1 MCFTDLKIIDYQIMQ
16 VQLIF
21 IFVSQIRP
29 FSEHFKNS
37 TNLNVVCFSS
47 LGKDAT
53 LVVPMP
59 KMKSS
64 VDNTYAHLF
73 NFMNNNSD
81 REQLH
86 QFWIKVA
93 EQIKRKMHD
102 TKERQK
108 QLWVSTCGTG
118 VSWLHVRLD
127 TYPKSYCY
135 ESYKKLALNPI
146 PPNVRDRPRSRSRSR
161 TTNL

>member
-1 MCFTDLKIIDYQIMQ
+1 M
-16 VQLIF
+16 VH
-21 IFVSQIRP
+21 
-29 FSEHFKNS
+29 FSN
-37 TNLNVVCFSS
+37 

-59 KMKSS
+59 KIESS
-64 VDNTYAHLF
+64 ADNTYAHLY
-73 NFMNNNSD
+73 NFMNSNSD

-93 EQIKRKMHD
+93 EQIKHNILEKSE
-102 TKERQK
+102 KQK
-108 QLWVSTCGTG
+108 QLWVSSCGTG

-135 ESYKKLALNPI
+135 EPYKKLAIYPI
-146 PPNVRDRPRSRSRSR
+146 PKNVRDRPRSRSRSR
-161 TTNL
+161 SKNV

>member
-1 MCFTDLKIIDYQIMQ
+1 M
-16 VQLIF
+16 
-21 IFVSQIRP
+21 
-29 FSEHFKNS
+29 
-37 TNLNVVCFSS
+37 VVFPS

-59 KMKSS
+59 KVRSLAN
-64 VDNTYAHLF
+64 NTYTHLY
-73 NFMNNNSD
+73 NFMNSNSD
-81 REQLH
+81 HEQLH

-93 EQIKRKMHD
+93 EQIKHNINH
-102 TKERQK
+102 TKEKQK

-161 TTNL
+161 SKNL

>member
-1 MCFTDLKIIDYQIMQ
+1 MCFTDLRIFHYQIMR
-16 VQLIF
+16 LHSIF
-21 IFVSQIRP
+21 IFIWQIRP

-37 TNLNVVCFSS
+37 TNSNVVVFSS

-53 LVVPMP
+53 LLVPMP
-59 KMKSS
+59 KIKNLG
-64 VDNTYAHLF
+64 DNTYAHLY
-73 NFMNNNSD
+73 NFMNGNSD
-81 REQLH
+81 HEQLH

-93 EQIKRKMHD
+93 EQINHKMNE
-102 TKERQK
+102 TKEKRK

-135 ESYKKLALNPI
+135 ESYKNLALNQI

-161 TTNL
+161 SKNL